1 MLFKSERILEPEAM
15 VSVEEVEAYD
25 RLSLKY
31 LTILHNGF
39 IETVINSSPSN
50 GKFLEVGCGTGRI
63 ATGVASH
70 TDDID
75 VKGVDISENMLEVAR
90 KIAEEEQVGHK
101 VSFEIA
107 DAKKLPFDDKTFD
120 SVFCHN
126 MLHHIPDPL
135 PVLKEMSR
143 VVKDDG
149 AFLVRD
155 LVRKPFLKAGMH
167 VWGFGLT
174 YNRLMKKEYMDS
186 ILASFS
192 AKEFK
197 KFVADIDLEGLIMTN
212 QFITHHGLERVS
224 DRKRD
229 AVVSI
234 PASFVK
240 NALKQF
246 YLS

>member
-1 MLFKSERILEPEAM
+1 MLFKSERILEPEAI

-25 RLSLKY
+25 KLSLKY

-39 IETVINSSPSN
+39 IETVINSSPPS

-63 ATGVASH
+63 AAGVAAH
-70 TDDID
+70 TKNIE
-75 VKGVDISENMLEVAR
+75 VKGVDISETMLAVA
-90 KIAEEEQVGHK
+90 KNIAEEARVGHK

-107 DAKKLPFDDKTFD
+107 DAKKLPFDDNTFD

-143 VVKDDG
+143 VVKEDG

-155 LVRKPFLKAGMH
+155 LVRKPYLKAGMH
-167 VWGFGLT
+167 VWFFGLT

-197 KFVADIDLEGLIMTN
+197 DFWKEIDLRGLKLTN
-212 QFITHHGLERVS
+212 QFITHHGIEKTS
-224 DRKRD
+224 ERKRD

-234 PASFVK
+234 QASAI
-240 NALKQF
+240 NTILKQF
-246 YLS
+246 YVS

>member
-1 MLFKSERILEPEAM
+1 MLFRSERILEPEAM
-15 VSVEEVEAYD
+15 TSVEEVEAYD

-39 IETVINSSPSN
+39 IESIINSSPAS

-63 ATGVASH
+63 STGVASY
-70 TDDID
+70 TENIE
-75 VKGVDISENMLEVAR
+75 VKGVDISGNMLAVAK
-90 KIAEEEQVGHK
+90 KIADQERVGHK

-107 DAKKLPFDDKTFD
+107 DAKKLPFEDNTFD

-126 MLHHIPDPL
+126 MLHHIPEPL
-135 PVLKEMSR
+135 PVLKEMTR
-143 VVKDDG
+143 VVKKDG

-167 VWGFGLT
+167 VWFFGLT

-192 AKEFK
+192 AVDFKTFLKE
-197 KFVADIDLEGLIMTN
+197 VDLKGLKMTN
-212 QFITHHGLERVS
+212 QFITHHGLEKTS

-246 YLS
+246 YIS